1 MTLLRENFDDFDGAV
16 GLAAE
21 RTGYQPI
28 FIEKD
33 YWVCQVLR
41 VLCGPEGYGADV
53 VFKGGTS
60 VSKGYAL
67 IDRFSEDVDI
77 LVQKTEAQSRKECE
91 LLLEQMSAL
100 VAGRLGLDRHE
111 ARPPGRGK
119 WPHRADILSYP
130 SRLEAPAIEG
140 VIAGGVQLETG
151 YAGGEWPSQGVE
163 IAPLL
168 MQAEEVADE
177 SYEDLE
183 SFRVR
188 ALLPVRTLLEKLSV
202 LHHVGAQFVDAST
215 ANDGRFGRHY
225 YDVFQILGYADTLA
239 RLADRE
245 AFVGVVEDV
254 RRISSN
260 HYGGSTPRPD
270 GGYADSPAF
279 AAPPGS
285 DLRDYLEDNYERAR
299 ALAARDAVWPSLGA
313 ILKRVAEYR
322 DLL

>member
-1 MTLLRENFDDFDGAV
+1 MTLLRDDGDDFDGAV

-21 RTGYQPI
+21 RTGYQPV

-41 VLCGPEGYGADV
+41 VLCGPDGYGADV

-60 VSKGYAL
+60 LSKGYEL

-91 LLLEQMSAL
+91 RLLEQMSTR
-100 VAGRLGLDRHE
+100 VAGQLGLTSNE

-119 WPHRADILSYP
+119 WPNRADILVYP
-130 SRLEAPAIEG
+130 TRLEAPAIEG
-140 VIAGGVQLETG
+140 IIAGGVQLELG

-163 IAPLL
+163 ITPLL
-168 MQAEEVADE
+168 LLAQEVAAE
-177 SYEDLE
+177 GYEDLG

-202 LHHVGAQFVDAST
+202 LHHVGAQFVDSST

-225 YDVFQILGYADTLA
+225 YDVFQILGHADTLA

-245 AFVGVVEDV
+245 AFDGVVEDV

-279 AAPPGS
+279 APGS
-285 DLRDYLEDNYERAR
+285 DSELRGYLEDNYERAR
-299 ALAARDAVWPSLGA
+299 ALAARDAVWPSLGS
-313 ILKRVAEYR
+313 IFKRVAEQR